1 MYETVKRLSESGG
14 QVFLGQTSLNE
25 YTFKGNWYFLG
36 GDNVL
41 DSHDSRYFGLVP
53 EDYIVGIVIR

>member
-1 MYETVKRLSESGG
+1 LVYIEGDPLRH
-14 QVFLGQTSLNE
+14 

-41 DSHDSRYFGLVP
+41 NSRDSRYFGLVP
-53 EDYIVGIVIR
+53 KEYIVGVVI